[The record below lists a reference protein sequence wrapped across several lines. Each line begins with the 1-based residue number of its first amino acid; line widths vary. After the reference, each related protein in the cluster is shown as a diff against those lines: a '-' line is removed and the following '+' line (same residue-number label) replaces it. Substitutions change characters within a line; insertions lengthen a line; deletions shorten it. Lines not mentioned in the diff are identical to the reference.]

1 METVND
7 QNVNPVYEEP
17 EDVNSWSWGA
27 FLLSGLWGLFNGI
40 YWPFFTMLGLGIMSG
55 LIGSAAVSW
64 IVLCVDLVIAIYLGI
79 TGRSQ
84 AWAVKEWKSPEQ
96 FVRVQRNW
104 AIAGFVLTAL
114 YIAFYVV
121 ALESLL

>member
-17 EDVNSWSWGA
+17 ADVNSWSWGA

-40 YWPFFTMLGLGIMSG
+40 YWPFFTMLGMGILSG
-55 LIGSAAVSW
+55 LMGSAAVSW
-64 IVLCVDLVIAIYLGI
+64 IVLAVDLFIAIYLGI

-84 AWAVKEWKSPEQ
+84 AWAAKEWKSPEQ

-104 AIAGFVLTAL
+104 AIAGFVITVL
-114 YIAFYVV
+114 YIVLFFVGV
-121 ALESLL
+121 MALL